1 MHIINLIISC
11 SNPYIFRHESDVAN
25 MAGAHT
31 LAEQK
36 GQTMMHTY
44 NPWCPYQV
52 STFYTLWNQRNNPDK
67 ILKLMVTM
75 TRSNQGHTMTLHTY
89 TS

>member
-1 MHIINLIISC
+1 MEIAQLCKSAYNSC
-11 SNPYIFRHESDVAN
+11 SNSYIFVISKKDVSN

-44 NPWCPYQV
+44 TP
-52 STFYTLWNQRNNPDK
+52 
-67 ILKLMVTM
+67 
-75 TRSNQGHTMTLHTY
+75 
-89 TS
+89 

>member
-1 MHIINLIISC
+1 MDIVQLCKSAISC
-11 SNPYIFRHESDVAN
+11 SNPYIFVIRKKDVSN

-44 NPWCPYQV
+44 TP
-52 STFYTLWNQRNNPDK
+52 
-67 ILKLMVTM
+67 
-75 TRSNQGHTMTLHTY
+75 
-89 TS
+89 